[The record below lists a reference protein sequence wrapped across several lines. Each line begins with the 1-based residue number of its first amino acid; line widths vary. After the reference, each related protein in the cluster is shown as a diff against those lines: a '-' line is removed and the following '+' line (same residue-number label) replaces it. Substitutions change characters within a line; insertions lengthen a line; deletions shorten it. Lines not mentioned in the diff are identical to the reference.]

1 MKYLHLANWS
11 RHLASR
17 GHLLRILRVL
27 RLALPLHRQRK
38 LLAKLDDRTLQD
50 IGISR
55 SEALAEAKR
64 PVWDVPPTWLR

>member
-1 MKYLHLANWS
+1 MKDLHLATWS
-11 RHLASR
+11 RHLASKGPLR
-17 GHLLRILRVL
+17 RILRVL